1 MTIPTMT
8 PAEIESFLQSPR
20 HAIVATNTQD
30 GPPQLSPVWYVYEG
44 GRLFISTS
52 PDTAKYRNLR
62 RDPRLSVCV
71 DGGRDDVRAVIIYGT
86 AELVEGKDER
96 IEAMRWR
103 IIRHY
108 YSSEAE
114 AREYLESAGDVDTV
128 LIVVTP
134 ERVLSQ
140 DFN

>member
-8 PAEIESFLQSPR
+8 PAEIEAFLRAPR
-20 HAIVATNTQD
+20 HAVVATNTLS
-30 GPPQLSPVWYVYEG
+30 GPPQVSPVWYVYED
-44 GRLFISTS
+44 GRLYISTS
-52 PDTAKYRNLR
+52 PDTAKWHNLQ
-62 RDPRLSVCV
+62 RDPRAAVCV
-71 DGGRDDVRAVIIYGT
+71 DGGRGDVRAVIIYGT
-86 AELVEGKDER
+86 AELIEAPNAR

-114 AREYLESAGDVDTV
+114 AREYLESTGDVDTV

-134 ERVLSQ
+134 ERILSQ

>member
-1 MTIPTMT
+1 MTA
-8 PAEIESFLQSPR
+8 AEIETFLRAPR
-20 HAIVATNTQD
+20 HAVVATNTRS
-30 GPPQLSPVWYVYEG
+30 GPPQLSPVWYIYQDD
-44 GRLFISTS
+44 RFFISSS

-62 RDPRLSVCV
+62 RDPRVSVCV
-71 DGGRDDVRAVIIYGT
+71 DGGRDDVRTVIIYGT
-86 AELVEGKDER
+86 AELIEGQDER

-108 YSSEAE
+108 YASEAE
-114 AREYLESAGDVDTV
+114 AREYLESAGDVDSV

-134 ERVLSQ
+134 ERMLGQ

>member
-1 MTIPTMT
+1 MPIPTMNS
-8 PAEIESFLQSPR
+8 AEIESFLRAPR
-20 HAIVATNTQD
+20 HAILATNTRS
-30 GPPQLSPVWYVYEG
+30 GPPQLSPVWYVYEE

-62 RDPRLSVCV
+62 RDPRVSVCV
-71 DGGRDDVRAVIIYGT
+71 DGGRDDVRAVIIYGK
-86 AELVEGKDER
+86 AELIEGKDER

-114 AREYLESAGDVDTV
+114 AREYLEAESGVESV